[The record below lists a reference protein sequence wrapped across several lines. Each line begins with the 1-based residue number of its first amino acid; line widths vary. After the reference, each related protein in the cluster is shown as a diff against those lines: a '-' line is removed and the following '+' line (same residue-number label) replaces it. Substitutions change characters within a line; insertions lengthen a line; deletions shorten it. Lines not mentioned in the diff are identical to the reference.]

1 MDYNPRDSLSRS
13 SENCRTE
20 GRKGGGQYIDVI
32 WPRAGEG
39 LCKQASILLEGCC
52 RSQGADD
59 CSAFLGMRR
68 FKKLDS

>member
-13 SENCRTE
+13 SENCSTE
-20 GRKGGGQYIDVI
+20 GQRGGGQYIDVI
-32 WPRAGEG
+32 WPKGRGRSVQ
-39 LCKQASILLEGCC
+39 QASISLEGCC
-52 RSQGADD
+52 WSQGADD